1 MTKKQKKRLYRIV
14 ISLVLFVILLVLNRV
29 TDFEKL
35 PEVIKFA
42 IYLVPYLIVG
52 YDVIIKAG
60 KNIINGQVFDE
71 NFLMMIATFAA
82 FGLGI
87 FGDGQYD
94 EALAVMLFYQIGELF
109 QDYAVGQSRKSIT
122 EMMNIAPEYANVE
135 RNGEVTE
142 EDPED
147 VHVGDIIVIKPGEK
161 IPLDGVIIEGET
173 FLDTKAL
180 TGESVPRKVKVSEA
194 VISGCINGEGT
205 IRVKVSKEYEDSTVA
220 KILDLVENASSKK
233 AKIENFITR
242 FAKYYT
248 PVVTISAVVLAI
260 FMPLL
265 FNVSWAD
272 GIKRACNFLIV
283 SCPCALVISVPLGFF
298 GGIGAASKIGV
309 LVKGSNF
316 LEIAADAK
324 VIVMDKTGTLTK
336 GEFKVSDLITNSGV
350 TKDELIEMAAYGE
363 NYSNHPIAKSIKNE
377 YNGQIDN
384 MRLSD
389 AKEISGHGISVKFDG
404 RELLAGNEKLLKENN
419 IGFDRVI
426 KAGTLVYIAY
436 DGKYEGCIVISDTV
450 KDGAESAVKS
460 LRKSGVEKTV
470 MLTGDR
476 KDVAEEIALK
486 LGIDEVRSELLP
498 GDKVDCVEK
507 IIEKYSGKNSKVV
520 FVGDG
525 INDAPVLMRA
535 DLGIAMGSLGS
546 DAAIEAADIV
556 LMDDDIRKIPKVI
569 KIARKTK
576 TIVRTNVAFALT
588 VKLLIL
594 VLSAFGLVGMWAAVF
609 GDVGV
614 SVICI
619 INSMRALKQ

>member
-389 AKEISGHGISVKFDG
+389 AKEISGHGISVKFAG

-476 KDVAEEIALK
+476 KDVAEEIAVK